1 MMDMTDVSPDTLST
15 ARRLEHDFGMDRQ
28 ASEGVAIAIY
38 EHTTAN
44 LATKADL
51 RQVEET
57 LRGELAAKADLRQL
71 EDTLRG
77 ELAAKA
83 DLRQLE
89 DTLRDE
95 LAAKADLRQVEEKL
109 RGEIK
114 ELGAALR
121 GEMNGWG
128 ATLRGE
134 MNELGAK
141 LRGDMQELGTSL
153 RGQIEGSRGYTDAKL
168 AELRAEMHGEFK
180 NLYRHLWLLLLGFA
194 GLIVTLNKL
203 LA

>member
-1 MMDMTDVSPDTLST
+1 MADVSPDTLST
-15 ARRLEHDFGMDRQ
+15 ARRLEQEFGMDRQ

-51 RQVEET
+51 RQ
-57 LRGELAAKADLRQL
+57 A
-71 EDTLRG
+71 
-77 ELAAKA
+77 
-83 DLRQLE
+83 
-89 DTLRDE
+89 
-95 LAAKADLRQVEEKL
+95 EEKL
-109 RGEIK
+109 RGEMK
-114 ELGAALR
+114 ELGASLR
-121 GEMNGWG
+121 GEMNESV

-134 MNELGAK
+134 MNELGAM
-141 LRGDMQELGTSL
+141 LRGEMQELGTSF
-153 RGQIEGSRGYTDAKL
+153 RGEIEASRSYTDAKF
-168 AELRAEMHGEFK
+168 AQHRAEMHGEFK

>member
-1 MMDMTDVSPDTLST
+1 MTDVSPDTLST

-71 EDTLRG
+71 E
-77 ELAAKA
+77 
-83 DLRQLE
+83 
-89 DTLRDE
+89 
-95 LAAKADLRQVEEKL
+95 EKL

-114 ELGAALR
+114 EVGATLR

-134 MNELGAK
+134 MNELGTT

>member
-71 EDTLRG
+71 E
-77 ELAAKA
+77 
-83 DLRQLE
+83 
-89 DTLRDE
+89 
-95 LAAKADLRQVEEKL
+95 EKL

-114 ELGAALR
+114 EVGATLR

-134 MNELGAK
+134 MNELGTT